1 MSNSGV
7 VKWFNNAKGFGF
19 IEPEAG
25 GDDIF
30 VHYSSIKS
38 EGYKTLNE
46 GQSVTYDAEQGPKG
60 YHAVEVLIKIQ

>member
-1 MSNSGV
+1 MSTRGT

-19 IEPEAG
+19 IEPSEG

-46 GQSVTYDAEQGPKG
+46 GRALPIPLSRDQKDTMP
-60 YHAVEVLIKIQ
+60 

>member
-1 MSNSGV
+1 MNARGT

-19 IEPEAG
+19 IEPSEG

-38 EGYKTLNE
+38 NGYKTLNE
-46 GQSVTYDAEQGPKG
+46 GQSVTYVAEQGPKG
-60 YHAVEVLIKIQ
+60 FHATEVVVAE